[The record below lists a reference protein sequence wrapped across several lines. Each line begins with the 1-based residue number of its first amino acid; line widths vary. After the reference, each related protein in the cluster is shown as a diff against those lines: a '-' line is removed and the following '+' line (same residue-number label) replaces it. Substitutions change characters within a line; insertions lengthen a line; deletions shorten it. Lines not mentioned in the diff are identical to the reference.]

1 MKKNRKRKKKTF
13 LLIWFFLVALLLT
26 TGTYAWFSSNR
37 IVYIEFFNVHVETDG
52 GMQISADASNWKTL
66 VEIEELATIHETTY
80 PDSVNQLPSSM
91 NPVSTA
97 GSIDRNTGYLKMY
110 YGAMENDGLDSY
122 VLSTFRDTETRGF
135 GLESSGNFIAFDIFF
150 RGSGQKQLYLDSTSY
165 VKYAGEKGVGI
176 ENSARVAFVVMGNTP
191 STDSVAN
198 MQAMKNSSENSVYIW
213 EPNYDTHTESGVL
226 NAETLYGIKTTETDA
241 KKISY
246 SGVNAEINKTMNVT
260 MDKANAKS
268 NPDLFKEVDIAVAT
282 KSEFTTNMP
291 LFTLQDGVTKVRV
304 YMWLEGQDVDS
315 ENNASFGNIDYYI
328 QFTLNA

>member
-135 GLESSGNFIAFDIFF
+135 GLESSGNLSIFKKDSKLLGEYPLPIILDGEIDYDTLRQLDINEEWIIRYLKKDNLGIKDIF
-150 RGSGQKQLYLDSTSY
+150 
-165 VKYAGEKGVGI
+165 YAFYR
-176 ENSARVAFVVMGNTP
+176 ENSLF
-191 STDSVAN
+191 
-198 MQAMKNSSENSVYIW
+198 
-213 EPNYDTHTESGVL
+213 L
-226 NAETLYGIKTTETDA
+226 IKKD
-241 KKISY
+241 
-246 SGVNAEINKTMNVT
+246 
-260 MDKANAKS
+260 
-268 NPDLFKEVDIAVAT
+268 DLRK
-282 KSEFTTNMP
+282 
-291 LFTLQDGVTKVRV
+291 
-304 YMWLEGQDVDS
+304 
-315 ENNASFGNIDYYI
+315 
-328 QFTLNA
+328 